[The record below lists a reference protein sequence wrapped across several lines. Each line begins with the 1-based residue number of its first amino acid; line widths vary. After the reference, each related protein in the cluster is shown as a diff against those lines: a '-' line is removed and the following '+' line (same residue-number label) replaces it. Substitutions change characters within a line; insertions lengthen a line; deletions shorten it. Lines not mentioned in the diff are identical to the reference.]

1 MTKTKRQC
9 FLVKSTSLFLKKIK
23 LPKPTKGLF
32 SSLCLFLIGT
42 KTRTLPIILNQT
54 LKHTQHLTKKKSL
67 YTDHINFLI
76 KRVGWLVTKI
86 YQHFTF
92 EQSKFK
98 KDFVV
103 MNHKARHKT
112 TTPVERDFY
121 KLLNNSNFGTDCRNN
136 IDNRILE
143 PIYDEIS
150 EIAYIKKFENIFDN
164 EKYSQLSDTN
174 IMTQEVN
181 EKYDQLILNL
191 YKTDPTYLTQKYS
204 YESRRE
210 EDLETINTMIE
221 LKKHQ
226 GKKSIL

>member
-1 MTKTKRQC
+1 M
-9 FLVKSTSLFLKKIK
+9 
-23 LPKPTKGLF
+23 
-32 SSLCLFLIGT
+32 
-42 KTRTLPIILNQT
+42 
-54 LKHTQHLTKKKSL
+54 
-67 YTDHINFLI
+67 
-76 KRVGWLVTKI
+76 GWLVTKI

-121 KLLNNSNFGTDCRNN
+121 KLLNNSNFGIDCRNN

-143 PIYDEIS
+143 PIYNEIS
-150 EIAYIKKFENIFDN
+150 EIAYIKKFDNIFDN
-164 EKYSQLSDTN
+164 ERYSQLSDTN

-181 EKYDQLILNL
+181 EKYDQLTLNL

-210 EDLETINTMIE
+210 EDLETTNTMIE